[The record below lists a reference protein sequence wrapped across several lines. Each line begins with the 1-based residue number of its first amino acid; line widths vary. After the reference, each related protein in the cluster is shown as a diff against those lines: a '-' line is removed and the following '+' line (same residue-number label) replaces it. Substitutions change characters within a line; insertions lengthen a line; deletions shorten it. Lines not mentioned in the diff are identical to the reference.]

1 MEARIAVEK
10 LPYYTPTPDRLPD
23 LVPVRHACGR
33 ILYAFLE
40 GEGQIFYRDIKGQS
54 LPIHDCPHCEYPLDM
69 DWMRPLWRVH
79 PMPYWMAVLT
89 IARRV
94 CSNCWGRLDMTRRDI
109 AVQDADGNWEAHR
122 IVFCPECQHET
133 IGYVTHRW
141 VDTCRQQDAT
151 DYEATFPGL
160 AEMLGIEVPKPPEP
174 KKSRNEL
181 LNQLGF

>member
-1 MEARIAVEK
+1 MEDRIAVER
-10 LPYYTPTPDRLPD
+10 LPYYVAAPERTQD
-23 LVPVRHACGR
+23 LFPVRHACGR
-33 ILYAFLE
+33 ILYANLD
-40 GEGQIFYRDIKGQS
+40 GECPLFYRDIKGATPVIQ
-54 LPIHDCPHCEYPLDM
+54 DCPHCNYPLDM

-94 CSNCWGRLDMTRRDI
+94 CSNCWGRLEMTRHDI
-109 AVQDADGNWEAHR
+109 AVQDADGMWEAHR
-122 IVFCPECQHET
+122 LVFCPACKYET

-141 VDTCRQQDAT
+141 VERCRQQDDQ
-151 DYEATFPGL
+151 DYKEAFPGL
-160 AEMLGIEVPKPPEP
+160 AEMLGVEVPEVEP